1 MIYLTVLINV
11 SKENEQEFLNG
22 VQPLIEGS
30 KQEEGCHAYYL
41 TKMNNEQY
49 NYVLHEV
56 WESEEALEAHRQ
68 TAHYK
73 VGVPQISK
81 IANVLLPMAGILVI

>member
-22 VQPLIEGS
+22 IQPLIAGS
-30 KQEEGCHAYYL
+30 KQEEGCRAYFL
-41 TKMNNEQY
+41 TKMHNEQY

-73 VGVPQISK
+73 TGVPQMSK
-81 IANVLLPMAGILVI
+81 ITNVLLPMAGIRII